1 MASGLTPFFMCVK
14 VGSGAGTE
22 AVLGDS
28 GGRPGDLRGGVR
40 NLNLLETLRLPSG
53 QGACSLLDCWPLSS
67 SDTLAPEG
75 LLQASWDL
83 ASKGRNGQSYSYPH
97 KEYVQQGLQ
106 LPQISL

>member
-1 MASGLTPFFMCVK
+1 MASVLTPFFMCVK
-14 VGSGAGTE
+14 VGSAAGTE

-28 GGRPGDLRGGVR
+28 GGTPGDPRGGVR
-40 NLNLLETLRLPSG
+40 NLNLLETPRLPSG

-67 SDTLAPEG
+67 SDALAPEG

-97 KEYVQQGLQ
+97 KGYVRQGLQ